1 MSSELG
7 KLEFEGKEGRG
18 TSKVAASEI
27 AAFPHLYLLLSL
39 PSFVHSTTDSFD
51 LNGKK
56 LF

>member
-1 MSSELG
+1 MSLELG